1 MKNTSQNN
9 INALINE
16 CLLTILVD
24 DAIKAREA
32 QLGLCEA
39 IEAGPKATVDPAG
52 IILGTLMALTGAS
65 TWMLTLA
72 ALMGKIA

>member
-9 INALINE
+9 INTLINE

-32 QLGLCEA
+32 ALGLCEA
-39 IEAGPKATVDPAG
+39 IEAGPKATVDHAG
-52 IILGTLMALTGAS
+52 IILGTLMALTGTS
-65 TWMLTLA
+65 VWMLTLA